1 MSVLHCMDVRVG
13 TSPKKR
19 MAAPTG
25 IDATENTISLGDET
39 RELNS
44 NSAAN
49 LKNDVDAIKRKIA
62 ANGLPYDR
70 LKAMALD
77 HLARGRKFSPQ
88 LWREWVADHEI
99 TDVKGKQ
106 YGISNDD
113 VAIYVRLLVEDLPEV
128 KKVLALRKSRYDS
141 CFRDPH
147 KDMGA

>member
-1 MSVLHCMDVRVG
+1 
-13 TSPKKR
+13 

-44 NSAAN
+44 NSAAS

-77 HLARGRKFSPQ
+77 HLAMGRKFSPQ

-99 TDVKGKQ
+99 TDANGKQ